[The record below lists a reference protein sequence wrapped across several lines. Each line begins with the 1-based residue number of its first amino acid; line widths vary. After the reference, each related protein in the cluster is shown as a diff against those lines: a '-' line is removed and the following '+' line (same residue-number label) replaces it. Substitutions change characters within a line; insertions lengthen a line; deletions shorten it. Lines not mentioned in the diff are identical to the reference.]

1 MDLNKPYLTIPHPR
15 IPIEIREISEDEF
28 NQIKQD
34 SETIYRAYYYLRRLR
49 IIEQNRDAHFSIK
62 AYYTQLLQEN
72 YEKPIEYDFK
82 AEAFLDLNRCLINY
96 VSSFKALVEH
106 CEKKVA
112 ETFGKDS
119 LQFASFKGML
129 STLYDNN
136 INYRLLYNLRNFSV
150 HKDFPIEWVNY
161 DRIRFSDDE
170 YWYEI
175 GVFFSKEKFQ
185 GSRTFR
191 TKMGRFLDELEP
203 KTQVCPFLNGLIP
216 LLKEVIREFISII
229 KPEFFDAME
238 RIQSL
243 SKNNRRNELS
253 ITRPAMV
260 TGHRIDYNSVLI
272 PIHIANNLHE
282 LTQ

>member
-1 MDLNKPYLTIPHPR
+1 MDLYKPYFTIPHPR
-15 IPIEIREISEDEF
+15 IPLEIREISEDEY

-34 SETIYRAYYYLRRLR
+34 SETINRADYYLSRLR
-49 IIEQNRDAHFSIK
+49 IIEQNRDAYFAIK
-62 AYYTQLLQEN
+62 EYYTQLLKEN
-72 YEKPIEYDFK
+72 DEKPIEYDFK

-112 ETFGKDS
+112 DTFGSDS
-119 LQFASFKGML
+119 EQFSSFKGML
-129 STLYDNN
+129 SNLYDTN

-175 GVFFSKEKFQ
+175 GVFFSKKKFQ
-185 GSRTFR
+185 DSRTFR
-191 TKMGRFLDELEP
+191 TKMGRFLDVLEP
-203 KTQVCPFLNGLIP
+203 KIQVCPFLNGLIP

-229 KPEFFDAME
+229 KPEFLDAMD
-238 RIQSL
+238 RIQRL
-243 SKNNRRNELS
+243 SSDNGRNELS
-253 ITRPAMV
+253 ITRPVMV
-260 TGHRIDYNSVLI
+260 DGNRIDYNSILI
-272 PIHIANNLHE
+272 PVDIAKNLHE